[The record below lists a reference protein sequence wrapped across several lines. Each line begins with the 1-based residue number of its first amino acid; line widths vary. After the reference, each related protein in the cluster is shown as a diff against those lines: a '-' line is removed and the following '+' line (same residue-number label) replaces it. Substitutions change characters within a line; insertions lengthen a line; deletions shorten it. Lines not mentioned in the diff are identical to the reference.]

1 MKNID
6 FSALYGVE
14 RNYKGTEERR
24 YIYGSE
30 QLIRLENR
38 NSKTFVVSKQGFQSE
53 AVFQKVTEADLD
65 GLEGSFRSND
75 TYIICKI
82 DSEKELKKFLSVA
95 KEGICDCE
103 DPSLRDLRD
112 TWSTLCMEC
121 MYTGE
126 ENETMA
132 RVLSVYGD
140 DARENRDPRY
150 QKLLDLGMPEEDFF
164 LNWPEEDAYRYH
176 AVCESLRNGTYH
188 ELQKGLKTTW

>member
-6 FSALYGVE
+6 FSTLYGVE

-24 YIYGSE
+24 YIYVGE
-30 QLIRLENR
+30 QLIRME
-38 NSKTFVVSKQGFQSE
+38 
-53 AVFQKVTEADLD
+53 KVTEADLD

-75 TYIICKI
+75 TYTICKI
-82 DSEKELKKFLSVA
+82 DSEEELKKFLSVA

-103 DPSLRDLRD
+103 DPSLRALRD

-132 RVLSVYGD
+132 RVLSIYGD
-140 DARENRDPRY
+140 DTRENRDPRY

-188 ELQKGLKTTW
+188 ELQKGLKTIR